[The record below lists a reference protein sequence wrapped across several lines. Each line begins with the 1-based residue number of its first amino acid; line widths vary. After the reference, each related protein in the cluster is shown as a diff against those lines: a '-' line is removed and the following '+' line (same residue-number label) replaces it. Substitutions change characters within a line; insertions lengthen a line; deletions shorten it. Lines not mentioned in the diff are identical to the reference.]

1 MKILKVDVG
10 GIDFLKDS
18 VVLRITY
25 EGGQVAEVDGQFK
38 VRKSQ
43 WREV

>member
-1 MKILKVDVG
+1 VG

-18 VVLRITY
+18 VVMRITY
-25 EGGQVAEVDGQFK
+25 DGKGANDTDKQFTVK
-38 VRKSQ
+38 KSQ

>member
-1 MKILKVDVG
+1 VG

-25 EGGQVAEVDGQFK
+25 DAEASNEVDSQYM